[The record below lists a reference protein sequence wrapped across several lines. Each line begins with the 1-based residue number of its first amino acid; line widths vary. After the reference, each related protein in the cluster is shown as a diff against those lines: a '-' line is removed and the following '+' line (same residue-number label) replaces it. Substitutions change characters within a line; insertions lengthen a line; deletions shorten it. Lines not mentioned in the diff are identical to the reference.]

1 MKVDYE
7 KYPEIPQGCLLNYN
21 KYYDSYQVFRQWR
34 EIDPTTNKSRNV
46 RETVGVIKNGSFKF
60 SPTYLL
66 RQEAQKHKQEAD
78 RLRTLVP
85 QADEERAGRQA
96 A

>member
-66 RQEAQKHKQEAD
+66 RQEAQNTSRRLTGCALLCPKQMK
-78 RLRTLVP
+78 
-85 QADEERAGRQA
+85 ERAGRQA